1 MANYEHLKIERELL
15 ENERRTRKVN
25 IPKHPRGDLRGHGQK
40 LSRDL
45 TESIRFAQSQQTS
58 RPGNFVL
65 KIRYTGLLDITHL
78 NKHGIEFVS
87 QEDNHLCVVFV
98 DETGMTVFED
108 HLQRLGLDE
117 TESVSYTHLTL
128 PTSDPV

>member
-78 NKHGIEFVS
+78 NKDKCDVIR
-87 QEDNHLCVVFV
+87 QQAQ
-98 DETGMTVFED
+98 GMP
-108 HLQRLGLDE
+108 
-117 TESVSYTHLTL
+117 S
-128 PTSDPV
+128 